1 MLGADR
7 FTFEAG
13 GNTTAGINQLDLAYS
28 QFVQSVLGTSI
39 PATGIYTSG
48 SVTIGGASGTGSAIT
63 VSGNQVV
70 NATAAADVFSF
81 NAVGALA
88 DAAGTNTQATIGGF
102 SAANDR
108 LLIDLP
114 SANSAITTLAQ
125 LNRQQGVVVQT
136 DPFTGSTLINF
147 GVDANGAQP
156 VTLTLT
162 GVSDPAAVLIQ
173 VV

>member
-1 MLGADR
+1 MAGAG
-7 FTFEAG
+7 AG
-13 GNTTAGINQLDLAYS
+13 NDSYLLASGLQIASAQVAATALKLNL
-28 QFVQSVLGTSI
+28 
-39 PATGIYTSG
+39 TSG
-48 SVTIGGASGTGSAIT
+48 
-63 VSGNQVV
+63 
-70 NATAAADVFSF
+70 
-81 NAVGALA
+81 
-88 DAAGTNTQATIGGF
+88 ATISGF
-102 SAANDR
+102 STANDR

-125 LNRQQGVVVQT
+125 LNGQQGVIVQT